1 MGNDITSV
9 RLCYEIIPC
18 VDHANFLTIYI
29 DELLECYYHID
40 HISKNIYSGI
50 FAFNSAQN
58 YVSWKHEIL
67 VFLFCSLLF
76 IAWNNDL

>member
-1 MGNDITSV
+1 MGNDITSI

-50 FAFNSAQN
+50 FAFNSA
-58 YVSWKHEIL
+58 
-67 VFLFCSLLF
+67 
-76 IAWNNDL
+76 